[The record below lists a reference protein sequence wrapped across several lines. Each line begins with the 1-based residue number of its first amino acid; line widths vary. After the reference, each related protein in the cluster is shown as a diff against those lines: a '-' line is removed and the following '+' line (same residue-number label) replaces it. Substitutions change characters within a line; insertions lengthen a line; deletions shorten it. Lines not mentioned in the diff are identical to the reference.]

1 MKLQKILINFIP
13 IVLIFLLATYTPQFA
28 SFSQSS
34 LGRLLAIL
42 LILFYLKLDFLTGL
56 FVCVLVIV
64 YYQTDYVEGFSQMLN
79 EVKQENMENGPESE
93 DPAKKETVALPPS
106 QPQSRTEPLEPFSS
120 YSPLNVDKPDNL
132 ILYDK
137 SRQEFRKKHCQKG
150 HLMHKG
156 EIVKT
161 EMSQHIFPEIK
172 QDDFHK
178 CNICDPSCSFEI
190 IENYI
195 RTEEDLMKPTSARV
209 GGRW

>member
-56 FVCVLVIV
+56 FVCILVIV

-79 EVKQENMENGPESE
+79 EVKQENMENGPESD

-161 EMSQHIFPEIK
+161 EMSQHMFPEIK

-209 GGRW
+209 G

>member
-209 GGRW
+209 GGRE

>member
-93 DPAKKETVALPPS
+93 DPAKKETVALQPS

-172 QDDFHK
+172 QNDFHK

-209 GGRW
+209 GGRE

>member
-28 SFSQSS
+28 GFSQSS

-56 FVCVLVIV
+56 FVCILVIV

-79 EVKQENMENGPESE
+79 EVKQENMENGPEPE
-93 DPAKKETVALPPS
+93 DPTKKETVSVPPS
-106 QPQSRTEPLEPFSS
+106 QPQPRTEPLEPFSS
-120 YSPLNVDKPDNL
+120 YSPLHADKPDNL

-161 EMSQHIFPEIK
+161 EMSEHIFPEIK

-195 RTEEDLMKPTSARV
+195 RTEEDLLKPTSAR
-209 GGRW
+209 